1 MKKWTRIAHQP
12 CLPLG
17 KDGRLVT
24 ACEEHIALSLAAAE
38 EGMVLLKNEKGLL
51 PFAAGTRLALFGKGQ
66 IDYVRGGG
74 GSGEVTT
81 SYTRNIYEGLKR
93 KEKEEKVQ
101 IFDALSAFYEKN
113 VRDQYENGV
122 QIGQTVEPEIP
133 KELLASARS
142 FTDTA
147 VVTICRFS
155 GEGWDRKGI
164 PGDGDFYLSPQEQ
177 RMVESVKAAFPR
189 VAVVLDVGGMVDSSW
204 FKDDPA
210 IQSVLLAWQAGIEG
224 GLAVADILCGDAN
237 PSGKL
242 TDTFAGSFED
252 YPSSAHFNDS
262 EDYVEYTED
271 IYVGYRYFETIPGA
285 ASRVN
290 YPFGFGLSYTSFSI
304 DQITG
309 EERDGRIHLSACVTN
324 TGDRAGREVVQ
335 AYVQAPQ
342 GKLGKPERALA
353 AFAKTRLLAP
363 GETQRV
369 FLSFETDS
377 LASYDDLGKVAR
389 SAYIMEAGE
398 YRFHLGNSVRNTVP
412 VPFVHT
418 EMTDRI
424 TKQLSERVAPVALPS
439 RMLADGSFE
448 TLPVT
453 SDGSRDINP
462 AFVEGLQPHKG
473 SWRDELA
480 FSTGKPGEKEGAP
493 EASKAAGERLL
504 LQDVA
509 EGRCSLDEFVSQLTN
524 GQLIDL
530 LCGQPNTGVAN
541 TFGMGNL
548 PEYGVPNVMTADGPA
563 GVRIQPEMG
572 VCTTAWPCATLLACT
587 WNPQLVEQIGA
598 AGAMEM
604 KENNL
609 GVWLTPAMNIHRSPL
624 CGRNFEYYSEDPLI
638 TGKMAAAMVRGI
650 QSRHIGAS
658 VKHFCCNNKETNR
671 KESDSRVSE
680 RALREIY
687 LKVFEIAVKEAQPWT
702 LMTCYNLVNGQYASE
717 REDLLAGILRG
728 EWGFTGMITTDWW
741 NKAYQYKEIIA
752 GNDLKMGAGEPD
764 RVLEALREGKVSREE
779 IAACAKRVLET
790 ILKFD

>member
-1 MKKWTRIAHQP
+1 MEKWTRIAHQP
-12 CLPLG
+12 CLPMG
-17 KDGRLVT
+17 KDGRRVT

-38 EGMVLLKNEKGLL
+38 EGMVLLKNEGEVL
-51 PFAAGTRLALFGKGQ
+51 PLSVGTKLAVFGKGQ

-81 SYTRNIYEGLKR
+81 SYTRNIYEGLKI
-93 KEKEEKVQ
+93 KEAEGKVQ
-101 IFDALSAFYEKN
+101 VFDALSAFYEEN
-113 VRDQYENGV
+113 VRQQYAAGAE
-122 QIGQTVEPEIP
+122 IGKTVEPEIP
-133 KELLASARS
+133 QELLAAARR
-142 FTDTA
+142 FADTA
-147 VVTICRFS
+147 AVVINRFS

-177 RMVESVKAAFPR
+177 AMVEAVKAAFPR
-189 VAVVLDVGGMVDSSW
+189 VIVVLDVGGMVDSSW
-204 FKDDPA
+204 FKDVPA

-224 GLAVADILCGDAN
+224 GLAIAELLCGDAN

-242 TDTFAGSFED
+242 VDTFAGSFDD

-285 ASRVN
+285 ARKVN
-290 YPFGFGLSYTSFSI
+290 YPFGFGLSYTQFAI
-304 DQITG
+304 DQIRG
-309 EERDGRIHLSACVTN
+309 EEKDGMIRLSACVTN
-324 TGDRAGREVVQ
+324 VGERAGKEVVQ
-335 AYVQAPQ
+335 VYAQAPQ
-342 GKLGKPERALA
+342 GKLGKPARTLVS
-353 AFAKTRLLAP
+353 FVKTRLLAP
-363 GETQRV
+363 GETQTV
-369 FLSFETDS
+369 FLSFAVDS
-377 LASYDDLGKVAR
+377 LASYDDLGKVAK
-389 SAYIMEAGE
+389 SAYVCEAGG
-398 YRFHLGNSVRNTVP
+398 YRFHLGNSVRDTVE

-418 EMTDRI
+418 EPADRVVQ
-424 TKQLSERVAPVALPS
+424 QLTQRVAPVALPE
-439 RMLADGSFE
+439 RMLADGSYE
-448 TLPVT
+448 ALPVT
-453 SDGSRDINP
+453 PGGEKDRNP

-473 SWRDELA
+473 NWRDELA
-480 FSTGKPGEKEGAP
+480 CSTGKGEGAETP
-493 EASKAAGERLL
+493 GRKFLL
-504 LQDVA
+504 MDVVNGA
-509 EGRCSLDEFVSQLTN
+509 CTMDEFLAQLTN

-548 PEYGVPNVMTADGPA
+548 PEYGVPNLMTADGPA
-563 GVRIQPEMG
+563 GVRIQPQMG

-587 WNPQLVEQIGA
+587 WNTQIVEQVGA
-598 AGAMEM
+598 AGALEM

-638 TGKMAAAMVRGI
+638 AGKMAAAMVRGI

-687 LKVFEIAVKEAQPWT
+687 LKGFEIAVKEAQPWT

-717 REDLLAGILRG
+717 REDLLAGILRE
-728 EWGFTGMITTDWW
+728 EWGFEGMVTTDWW
-741 NKAYQYKEIIA
+741 NKAYQYKEIKA

-764 RVLEALREGKVSREE
+764 AVLEALREGKVTREE
-779 IAACAKRVLET
+779 IEACAKRVLET
-790 ILKFD
+790 IMKFD

>member
-1 MKKWTRIAHQP
+1 MEKWTRIAHQP
-12 CLPLG
+12 CPPMG
-17 KDGRLVT
+17 KDGRRVT

-38 EGMVLLKNEKGLL
+38 EGMVLLKNEGEVL
-51 PFAAGTRLALFGKGQ
+51 PLSVGTKLAVFGKGQ

-81 SYTRNIYEGLKR
+81 SYTRNIYEGLKI
-93 KEKEEKVQ
+93 KEAEGKVQ
-101 IFDALSAFYEKN
+101 VFDALSAFYEEN
-113 VRDQYENGV
+113 VRQQYAAGAE
-122 QIGQTVEPEIP
+122 IGKTVEPEIP
-133 KELLASARS
+133 QELLAAARR
-142 FTDTA
+142 FADTA
-147 VVTICRFS
+147 AVVINRFS

-177 RMVESVKAAFPR
+177 AMVEAVKAAFPR
-189 VAVVLDVGGMVDSSW
+189 VIAVLDVGGMVDSSW
-204 FKDDPA
+204 FKDVPA

-224 GLAVADILCGDAN
+224 GLAIAELLCGDAN

-242 TDTFAGSFED
+242 VDTFAGSFDD

-285 ASRVN
+285 ARKVN
-290 YPFGFGLSYTSFSI
+290 YPFGFGLSYTQFAI
-304 DQITG
+304 DQIRG
-309 EERDGRIHLSACVTN
+309 EEKDGMIRLSACVTN
-324 TGDRAGREVVQ
+324 VGERAGKEVVQ
-335 AYVQAPQ
+335 VYAQAPQ
-342 GKLGKPERALA
+342 GKLGKPARTLVS
-353 AFAKTRLLAP
+353 FVKTRLLAP
-363 GETQRV
+363 GETQTV
-369 FLSFETDS
+369 FLSFAVDS
-377 LASYDDLGKVAR
+377 LASYDDLGKVAK
-389 SAYIMEAGE
+389 SAYVCEAGV
-398 YRFHLGNSVRNTVP
+398 YHFHLGNSVRDTVE

-418 EMTDRI
+418 EPADRVVQ
-424 TKQLSERVAPVALPS
+424 QLTQRVAPVALPE
-439 RMLADGSFE
+439 RMLADGSYE
-448 TLPVT
+448 ALPVT
-453 SDGSRDINP
+453 PGGEKDRNP

-473 SWRDELA
+473 NWRDELA
-480 FSTGKPGEKEGAP
+480 CSTGKGEGAETP
-493 EASKAAGERLL
+493 GRKVLL
-504 LQDVA
+504 MDVVNGA
-509 EGRCSLDEFVSQLTN
+509 CTMDEFLAQLTN

-548 PEYGVPNVMTADGPA
+548 PEYGVPNLMTADGPA
-563 GVRIQPEMG
+563 GVRIQPQMG

-587 WNPQLVEQIGA
+587 WNTQIVEQVGA
-598 AGAMEM
+598 AGALEM

-638 TGKMAAAMVRGI
+638 AGKMAAAMVRGI

-687 LKVFEIAVKEAQPWT
+687 LKGFEIAVKEAQPWT

-717 REDLLAGILRG
+717 RKDLLAGILRE
-728 EWGFTGMITTDWW
+728 EWGFEGMVTTDWW
-741 NKAYQYKEIIA
+741 NKAYQYKEIKA

-764 RVLEALREGKVSREE
+764 AVLEALREGKVTREE

-790 ILKFD
+790 IMKFD

>member
-1 MKKWTRIAHQP
+1 MEKWTRIAHQP
-12 CLPLG
+12 CLPMG
-17 KDGRLVT
+17 KDGRRVT

-38 EGMVLLKNEKGLL
+38 EGMVLLKNEGEVL
-51 PFAAGTRLALFGKGQ
+51 PLSVGTKLAVFGKGQ

-81 SYTRNIYEGLKR
+81 SYTRNIYEGLKI
-93 KEKEEKVQ
+93 KEAEGKVQ
-101 IFDALSAFYEKN
+101 VFDALSAFYEEN
-113 VRDQYENGV
+113 VRQQYAAGAE
-122 QIGQTVEPEIP
+122 IGKTVEPEIP
-133 KELLASARS
+133 QELLAAARR
-142 FTDTA
+142 FADTA
-147 VVTICRFS
+147 AVVINRFS

-177 RMVESVKAAFPR
+177 AMVEAVKAAFPR
-189 VAVVLDVGGMVDSSW
+189 VIAVLDVGGMVDSSW
-204 FKDDPA
+204 FKDVPA

-224 GLAVADILCGDAN
+224 GLAIAELLCGDAN

-242 TDTFAGSFED
+242 VDTFAGSFDD

-285 ASRVN
+285 ARKVN
-290 YPFGFGLSYTSFSI
+290 YPFGFGLSYTQFAI
-304 DQITG
+304 DQIRG
-309 EERDGRIHLSACVTN
+309 EEKDGMIRLSACVTN
-324 TGDRAGREVVQ
+324 VGERAGKEVVQ
-335 AYVQAPQ
+335 VYAQAPQ
-342 GKLGKPERALA
+342 GKLGKPARTLVS
-353 AFAKTRLLAP
+353 FVKTRLLAP
-363 GETQRV
+363 GETQTV
-369 FLSFETDS
+369 FLSFAVDS
-377 LASYDDLGKVAR
+377 LASYDDLGKVAK
-389 SAYIMEAGE
+389 SAYVCEAGG
-398 YRFHLGNSVRNTVP
+398 YHFHLGNSVRDTVE

-418 EMTDRI
+418 EPADRVVQ
-424 TKQLSERVAPVALPS
+424 QLTQRVAPVALPE
-439 RMLADGSFE
+439 RMLADGSYE
-448 TLPVT
+448 ALPVT
-453 SDGSRDINP
+453 PGGEKDRNP

-473 SWRDELA
+473 NWRDELA
-480 FSTGKPGEKEGAP
+480 CSTGKGEGAETP
-493 EASKAAGERLL
+493 GRKFLL
-504 LQDVA
+504 MDVVNGA
-509 EGRCSLDEFVSQLTN
+509 CTMDEFLAQLTN

-548 PEYGVPNVMTADGPA
+548 PEYGVPNLMTADGPA
-563 GVRIQPEMG
+563 GVRIQPQMG

-587 WNPQLVEQIGA
+587 WNTQIVEQVGA
-598 AGAMEM
+598 AGALEM

-638 TGKMAAAMVRGI
+638 AGKMAAAMVRGI

-687 LKVFEIAVKEAQPWT
+687 LKGFEIAVKEAQPWT

-717 REDLLAGILRG
+717 RKDLLAGILRE
-728 EWGFTGMITTDWW
+728 EWGFEGMVTTDWW
-741 NKAYQYKEIIA
+741 NKAYQYKEIKA

-764 RVLEALREGKVSREE
+764 AVLEALREGKVIREE

>member
-1 MKKWTRIAHQP
+1 MEKWTRIAHQP
-12 CLPLG
+12 CLPMG
-17 KDGRLVT
+17 KDGRRVT

-38 EGMVLLKNEKGLL
+38 EGMVLLKNEGEVL
-51 PFAAGTRLALFGKGQ
+51 PLSVGTKLAVFGKGQ

-81 SYTRNIYEGLKR
+81 SYTRNIYEGLKI
-93 KEKEEKVQ
+93 KEAEGKVQ
-101 IFDALSAFYEKN
+101 VFDALSAFYEEN
-113 VRDQYENGV
+113 VRQQYAAGAE
-122 QIGQTVEPEIP
+122 IGKTVEPEIP
-133 KELLASARS
+133 QELLAAARR
-142 FTDTA
+142 FADTA
-147 VVTICRFS
+147 AVVINRFS

-177 RMVESVKAAFPR
+177 AMVEAVKAAFPR
-189 VAVVLDVGGMVDSSW
+189 VIVVLDVGGMVDSSW
-204 FKDDPA
+204 FKDVPA

-224 GLAVADILCGDAN
+224 GLAIAELLCGDAN

-242 TDTFAGSFED
+242 VDTFAGSFDD

-285 ASRVN
+285 ARKVN
-290 YPFGFGLSYTSFSI
+290 YPFGFGLSYTQFAI
-304 DQITG
+304 DQIRG
-309 EERDGRIHLSACVTN
+309 EEKDGMIRLSACVTN
-324 TGDRAGREVVQ
+324 VGERAGKEVVQ

-342 GKLGKPERALA
+342 GKLGKPARTLVS
-353 AFAKTRLLAP
+353 FVKTRLLAP
-363 GETQRV
+363 GETQTV
-369 FLSFETDS
+369 FLSFAVDS
-377 LASYDDLGKVAR
+377 LASYDDLGKVAK
-389 SAYIMEAGE
+389 SAYVCEAGG
-398 YRFHLGNSVRNTVP
+398 YHFHLGNSVRDTVE

-418 EMTDRI
+418 EPADRVVQ
-424 TKQLSERVAPVALPS
+424 QLTQRVAPVALPE
-439 RMLADGSFE
+439 RMLADGSYE
-448 TLPVT
+448 ALPVT
-453 SDGSRDINP
+453 PGGEKDRNP

-473 SWRDELA
+473 NWRDELA
-480 FSTGKPGEKEGAP
+480 CSTGKGEGAETP
-493 EASKAAGERLL
+493 GRKFLL
-504 LQDVA
+504 MDVVNGA
-509 EGRCSLDEFVSQLTN
+509 CTMDEFLAQLTN

-548 PEYGVPNVMTADGPA
+548 PEYGVPNLMTADGPA
-563 GVRIQPEMG
+563 GVRIQPKMG

-587 WNPQLVEQIGA
+587 WNTQIVEQVGA
-598 AGAMEM
+598 AGALEM

-638 TGKMAAAMVRGI
+638 AGKMAAAMVRGI

-687 LKVFEIAVKEAQPWT
+687 LKGFEIAVKEAQPWT

-717 REDLLAGILRG
+717 REDLLAGILRE
-728 EWGFTGMITTDWW
+728 EWGFEGMVTTDWW
-741 NKAYQYKEIIA
+741 NKAYQYKEIKA

-764 RVLEALREGKVSREE
+764 AVLEALREGKVTREE
-779 IAACAKRVLET
+779 IEACAKRVLET
-790 ILKFD
+790 IMKFD

>member
-1 MKKWTRIAHQP
+1 MEKWTRIAHQP
-12 CLPLG
+12 CLPMG
-17 KDGRLVT
+17 KDGRRVT

-38 EGMVLLKNEKGLL
+38 EGMVLLKNEGEVL
-51 PFAAGTRLALFGKGQ
+51 PLSVGTKLAVFGKGQ

-81 SYTRNIYEGLKR
+81 SYTRNIYEGLKI
-93 KEKEEKVQ
+93 KEAEGKVQ
-101 IFDALSAFYEKN
+101 VFDALSAFYEEN
-113 VRDQYENGV
+113 VRQQYAAGAE
-122 QIGQTVEPEIP
+122 IGKTVEPEIP
-133 KELLASARS
+133 QELLAAARR
-142 FTDTA
+142 FADTA
-147 VVTICRFS
+147 AVVINRFS

-177 RMVESVKAAFPR
+177 AMVEAVKAAFPR
-189 VAVVLDVGGMVDSSW
+189 VIAVLDVGGMVDSSW
-204 FKDDPA
+204 FKDVPA

-224 GLAVADILCGDAN
+224 GLAIAELLCGDAN

-242 TDTFAGSFED
+242 VDTFAGSFDD

-285 ASRVN
+285 ARKVN
-290 YPFGFGLSYTSFSI
+290 YPFGFGLSYTQFAI
-304 DQITG
+304 DQIRG
-309 EERDGRIHLSACVTN
+309 EEKDGMIRLSACVTN
-324 TGDRAGREVVQ
+324 VGERAGKEVVQ
-335 AYVQAPQ
+335 VYAQAPQ
-342 GKLGKPERALA
+342 GKLGKPARTLVS
-353 AFAKTRLLAP
+353 FVKTRLLAP
-363 GETQRV
+363 GETQTV
-369 FLSFETDS
+369 FLSFAVDS
-377 LASYDDLGKVAR
+377 LASYDDLGKVAK
-389 SAYIMEAGE
+389 SAYVCEAGG
-398 YRFHLGNSVRNTVP
+398 YHFHLGNSVRDTVE
-412 VPFVHT
+412 VPFAHT
-418 EMTDRI
+418 EPADRVVQ
-424 TKQLSERVAPVALPS
+424 QLTQRVAPVALPE
-439 RMLADGSFE
+439 RMLADGSYE
-448 TLPVT
+448 ALPVT
-453 SDGSRDINP
+453 PGGEKDRNP

-473 SWRDELA
+473 NWRDELA
-480 FSTGKPGEKEGAP
+480 GSTGKGEGAETP
-493 EASKAAGERLL
+493 GRKFLL
-504 LQDVA
+504 MDVVNGA
-509 EGRCSLDEFVSQLTN
+509 CTMDEFLAQLTN

-548 PEYGVPNVMTADGPA
+548 PEYGVPNLMTADGPA
-563 GVRIQPEMG
+563 GVRIQPQMG

-587 WNPQLVEQIGA
+587 WNTQIVEQVGA
-598 AGAMEM
+598 AGALEM

-638 TGKMAAAMVRGI
+638 AGKMAAAMVRGI

-687 LKVFEIAVKEAQPWT
+687 LKGFEIAVKEAQPWT

-717 REDLLAGILRG
+717 RKDLLAGILRE
-728 EWGFTGMITTDWW
+728 EWGFEGMVTTDWW
-741 NKAYQYKEIIA
+741 NKAYQYKEIKA

-764 RVLEALREGKVSREE
+764 AVLEALREGKVTREE
-779 IAACAKRVLET
+779 IEACAKRVLET
-790 ILKFD
+790 IMKFD

>member
-1 MKKWTRIAHQP
+1 MEKWTRIAHQP
-12 CLPLG
+12 CLPMG
-17 KDGRLVT
+17 KDGRRVT

-38 EGMVLLKNEKGLL
+38 EGMVLLKNEGEVL
-51 PFAAGTRLALFGKGQ
+51 PLSVGTKLAVFGKGQ

-81 SYTRNIYEGLKR
+81 SYTRNIYEGLKI
-93 KEKEEKVQ
+93 KEAEGKVQ
-101 IFDALSAFYEKN
+101 VFDALSAFYEEN
-113 VRDQYENGV
+113 VRQQYAAGAE
-122 QIGQTVEPEIP
+122 IGKTVEPEIP
-133 KELLASARS
+133 QELLAAARR
-142 FTDTA
+142 FADTA
-147 VVTICRFS
+147 AVVINRFS

-177 RMVESVKAAFPR
+177 AMVEAVKAAFPR
-189 VAVVLDVGGMVDSSW
+189 VIAVLDVGGMVDSSW
-204 FKDDPA
+204 FKDVPA

-224 GLAVADILCGDAN
+224 GLAIAELLCGDAN

-242 TDTFAGSFED
+242 VDTFAGSFDD

-285 ASRVN
+285 ARKVN
-290 YPFGFGLSYTSFSI
+290 YPFGFGLSYTQFAI
-304 DQITG
+304 DQIRG
-309 EERDGRIHLSACVTN
+309 EEKDGMIRLSACVTN
-324 TGDRAGREVVQ
+324 VGERAGKEVVQ
-335 AYVQAPQ
+335 VYAQAPQ
-342 GKLGKPERALA
+342 GKLGKPARTLA
-353 AFAKTRLLAP
+353 SFVKTRLLAP
-363 GETQRV
+363 GETQKV
-369 FLSFETDS
+369 FLSFAVDS
-377 LASYDDLGKVAR
+377 LASYDDLGKVAK
-389 SAYIMEAGE
+389 SAYVCEAGE
-398 YRFHLGNSVRNTVP
+398 YRFHLGNSVRNTVE

-418 EMTDRI
+418 EPADRI
-424 TKQLSERVAPVALPS
+424 VQQLAERVAPVALPK
-439 RMLADGSFE
+439 RMLADGSYE
-448 TLPVT
+448 ALPVT
-453 SDGSRDINP
+453 SDGSRDVNP
-462 AFVEGLQPHKG
+462 AFVDGLPPHKG
-473 SWRDELA
+473 NWRDDLA
-480 FSTGKPGEKEGAP
+480 LATKKRDEESGRKF
-493 EASKAAGERLL
+493 RLI
-504 LQDVA
+504 DVA
-509 EGRCSLDEFVSQLTN
+509 DGKCTMDDFLAQLTN

-548 PEYGVPNVMTADGPA
+548 PEYGVPNLMTADGPA

-587 WNPQLVEQIGA
+587 WNTQIVEQVGA
-598 AGAMEM
+598 AGALEM

-638 TGKMAAAMVRGI
+638 AGKMAAAMVRGI

-687 LKVFEIAVKEAQPWT
+687 LKGFEIAVKEAQPWT
-702 LMTCYNLVNGQYASE
+702 LMTCYNLVNGRYASE
-717 REDLLAGILRG
+717 REDLLAGILRE
-728 EWGFTGMITTDWW
+728 EWGFEGMVTTDWW
-741 NKAYQYKEIIA
+741 NKAYQYKEIKA

-764 RVLEALREGKVSREE
+764 AVLEALREGKVTREE

>member
-1 MKKWTRIAHQP
+1 MEKWTRITHQP
-12 CLPLG
+12 CLPMG
-17 KDGRLVT
+17 KDGRRVT

-38 EGMVLLKNEKGLL
+38 EGMVLLKNEGEVL
-51 PFAAGTRLALFGKGQ
+51 PLSVGTKLAVFGKGQ

-81 SYTRNIYEGLKR
+81 SYTRNIYEGLKI
-93 KEKEEKVQ
+93 KEAEGKVQ
-101 IFDALSAFYEKN
+101 VFDALSAFYEEN
-113 VRDQYENGV
+113 VRQQYAAGAE
-122 QIGQTVEPEIP
+122 IGKTVEPEIP
-133 KELLASARS
+133 QELLAAARR
-142 FTDTA
+142 FADTA
-147 VVTICRFS
+147 AVVINRFS

-177 RMVESVKAAFPR
+177 AMVEAVKAAFPR
-189 VAVVLDVGGMVDSSW
+189 VIAVLDVGGMVDSSW
-204 FKDDPA
+204 FKDVPA

-224 GLAVADILCGDAN
+224 GLAIAELLCGDAN

-242 TDTFAGSFED
+242 VDTFAGSFDD

-285 ASRVN
+285 ARKVN
-290 YPFGFGLSYTSFSI
+290 YPFGFGLSYTQFAI
-304 DQITG
+304 DQIRG
-309 EERDGRIHLSACVTN
+309 EEKDGMIRLSACVTN
-324 TGDRAGREVVQ
+324 VGERAGKEVVQ
-335 AYVQAPQ
+335 VYAQAPQ
-342 GKLGKPERALA
+342 GKLGKPARTLVS
-353 AFAKTRLLAP
+353 FVKTRLLAP
-363 GETQRV
+363 GETQTV
-369 FLSFETDS
+369 FLSFAVDF
-377 LASYDDLGKVAR
+377 LASYDDLGKVAK
-389 SAYIMEAGE
+389 SAYVCEAGG
-398 YRFHLGNSVRNTVP
+398 YHFHLGNSVRDTVE
-412 VPFVHT
+412 VPFAHT
-418 EMTDRI
+418 EPADRVVQ
-424 TKQLSERVAPVALPS
+424 QLTQRVAPVALPE
-439 RMLADGSFE
+439 RMLADGSYE
-448 TLPVT
+448 ALPVT
-453 SDGSRDINP
+453 PGGEKDRNP

-473 SWRDELA
+473 NWRDELA
-480 FSTGKPGEKEGAP
+480 CSTGKGEGAETP
-493 EASKAAGERLL
+493 GRKFLL
-504 LQDVA
+504 MDVVNGA
-509 EGRCSLDEFVSQLTN
+509 CTMDEFLAQLTN

-548 PEYGVPNVMTADGPA
+548 PEYGVPNLMTADGPA
-563 GVRIQPEMG
+563 GVRIQPQMG

-587 WNPQLVEQIGA
+587 WNTQIVEQVGA
-598 AGAMEM
+598 AGALEM

-638 TGKMAAAMVRGI
+638 AGKMAAAMVRGI

-687 LKVFEIAVKEAQPWT
+687 LKGFEIAVKEAQPWT

-717 REDLLAGILRG
+717 RKDLLAGILRE
-728 EWGFTGMITTDWW
+728 EWGFEGMVTTDWW
-741 NKAYQYKEIIA
+741 NKAYQYKEIKA

-764 RVLEALREGKVSREE
+764 AVLEALREGKVTREE
-779 IAACAKRVLET
+779 IEACAKRVLET
-790 ILKFD
+790 IMKFD

>member
-1 MKKWTRIAHQP
+1 MEKWTRIAHQP
-12 CLPLG
+12 CLPMG
-17 KDGRLVT
+17 KDGRRVT

-38 EGMVLLKNEKGLL
+38 EGMVLLKNEGEVL
-51 PFAAGTRLALFGKGQ
+51 PLSVGTKLAVFGKGQ

-81 SYTRNIYEGLKR
+81 SYTRNIYEGLKI
-93 KEKEEKVQ
+93 KEAEGKVQ
-101 IFDALSAFYEKN
+101 VFDALSAFYEEN
-113 VRDQYENGV
+113 VRQQYAAGAE
-122 QIGQTVEPEIP
+122 IGKTVEPEIP
-133 KELLASARS
+133 QELLAAARR
-142 FTDTA
+142 FADTA
-147 VVTICRFS
+147 AVVINRFS

-177 RMVESVKAAFPR
+177 AMVEAVKAAFPR
-189 VAVVLDVGGMVDSSW
+189 VIAVLDVGGMVDSSW
-204 FKDDPA
+204 FKDVPA

-224 GLAVADILCGDAN
+224 GLAIAELLCGDAN

-242 TDTFAGSFED
+242 VDTFAGSFDD

-285 ASRVN
+285 AQKVN
-290 YPFGFGLSYTSFSI
+290 YPFGFGLSYTQFAI
-304 DQITG
+304 DQIRG
-309 EERDGRIHLSACVTN
+309 EEKDGMIRLSACVTN
-324 TGDRAGREVVQ
+324 VGERAGKEVVQ
-335 AYVQAPQ
+335 AYAQAPQ
-342 GKLGKPERALA
+342 GKLGKPARTLVS
-353 AFAKTRLLAP
+353 FVKTRLLAP
-363 GETQRV
+363 GETQTV
-369 FLSFETDS
+369 FLSFAVDS
-377 LASYDDLGKVAR
+377 LASYDDLGKVAK
-389 SAYIMEAGE
+389 SAYVCEAGG
-398 YRFHLGNSVRNTVP
+398 YHFHLGNSVRDTVE
-412 VPFVHT
+412 VPFAHT
-418 EMTDRI
+418 EPADRVVQ
-424 TKQLSERVAPVALPS
+424 QLTQRVAPVALPE
-439 RMLADGSFE
+439 RMLADGSYE
-448 TLPVT
+448 ALPVT
-453 SDGSRDINP
+453 PGGEKDRNP

-473 SWRDELA
+473 NWRDELA
-480 FSTGKPGEKEGAP
+480 CSTGKGEGAETP
-493 EASKAAGERLL
+493 GRKFLL
-504 LQDVA
+504 MDVVNGA
-509 EGRCSLDEFVSQLTN
+509 CTMDEFLAQLTN

-548 PEYGVPNVMTADGPA
+548 PEYGVPNLMTADGPA
-563 GVRIQPEMG
+563 GVRIQPQMG

-587 WNPQLVEQIGA
+587 WNTQIVEQVGA
-598 AGAMEM
+598 AGALEM

-638 TGKMAAAMVRGI
+638 AGKMAAAMVRGI

-687 LKVFEIAVKEAQPWT
+687 LKGFEIAVKEAQPWT

-717 REDLLAGILRG
+717 RKDLLAGILRE
-728 EWGFTGMITTDWW
+728 EWGFEGMVTTDWW
-741 NKAYQYKEIIA
+741 NKAYQYKEIKA

-764 RVLEALREGKVSREE
+764 AVLEALREGKVTREE
-779 IAACAKRVLET
+779 IEACAKRVLET
-790 ILKFD
+790 IMKFD

>member
-1 MKKWTRIAHQP
+1 MEKWTRIAHQP
-12 CLPLG
+12 CLPMG
-17 KDGRLVT
+17 KDGRRVT

-38 EGMVLLKNEKGLL
+38 EGMVLLKNEGEVL
-51 PFAAGTRLALFGKGQ
+51 PLSVGTKLAVFGKGQ

-81 SYTRNIYEGLKR
+81 SYTRNIYEGLKI
-93 KEKEEKVQ
+93 KEAEGKVQ
-101 IFDALSAFYEKN
+101 VFDALSAFYEEN
-113 VRDQYENGV
+113 VRQQYAAGAE
-122 QIGQTVEPEIP
+122 IGKTVEPEIP
-133 KELLASARS
+133 QELLAAARR
-142 FTDTA
+142 FADTA
-147 VVTICRFS
+147 AVVINRFS

-177 RMVESVKAAFPR
+177 AMVEAVKAAFPR
-189 VAVVLDVGGMVDSSW
+189 VIVVLDVGGMVDSSW
-204 FKDDPA
+204 FKDVPA

-224 GLAVADILCGDAN
+224 GLAIAELLCGDAN

-242 TDTFAGSFED
+242 VDTFAGSFDD

-285 ASRVN
+285 ARKVN
-290 YPFGFGLSYTSFSI
+290 YPFGFGLSYTQFAI
-304 DQITG
+304 DQIRG
-309 EERDGRIHLSACVTN
+309 EEKDGMIRLSACVTN
-324 TGDRAGREVVQ
+324 VGERAGKEVVQ
-335 AYVQAPQ
+335 VYAQAPQ
-342 GKLGKPERALA
+342 GKLGKPARTLVS
-353 AFAKTRLLAP
+353 FVKTRLLAP
-363 GETQRV
+363 GETQTV
-369 FLSFETDS
+369 FLSFAVDS
-377 LASYDDLGKVAR
+377 LASYDDLGKVAK
-389 SAYIMEAGE
+389 SAYVCEAGG
-398 YRFHLGNSVRNTVP
+398 YHFHLGNSVRDTVE
-412 VPFVHT
+412 VPFAHT
-418 EMTDRI
+418 EPADRVVQ
-424 TKQLSERVAPVALPS
+424 QLTQRVAPVALPE
-439 RMLADGSFE
+439 RMLADGSYE
-448 TLPVT
+448 ALPVT
-453 SDGSRDINP
+453 PGGEKDRNP

-473 SWRDELA
+473 NWRDELA
-480 FSTGKPGEKEGAP
+480 CSTGKGEGAETP
-493 EASKAAGERLL
+493 GRKFLL
-504 LQDVA
+504 MDVVNGA
-509 EGRCSLDEFVSQLTN
+509 CTMDEFLAQLTN

-548 PEYGVPNVMTADGPA
+548 PEYGVPNLMTADGPA
-563 GVRIQPEMG
+563 GVRIQPQMG

-587 WNPQLVEQIGA
+587 WNTQIVEQVGA
-598 AGAMEM
+598 AGALEM

-638 TGKMAAAMVRGI
+638 AGKMAAAMVRGI

-687 LKVFEIAVKEAQPWT
+687 LKGFEIAVKEAQPWT

-717 REDLLAGILRG
+717 RKDLLAGILRE
-728 EWGFTGMITTDWW
+728 EWGFEGMVTTDWW
-741 NKAYQYKEIIA
+741 NKAYQYKEIKA

-764 RVLEALREGKVSREE
+764 AVLEALREGKVTREE
-779 IAACAKRVLET
+779 IEACAKRVLET
-790 ILKFD
+790 IMKFD

>member
-1 MKKWTRIAHQP
+1 MEKWTRIAHQP
-12 CLPLG
+12 CLPMG
-17 KDGRLVT
+17 KDGRRVT

-38 EGMVLLKNEKGLL
+38 EGMVLLKNEGEVL
-51 PFAAGTRLALFGKGQ
+51 PLSVGTKLAVFGKGQ

-81 SYTRNIYEGLKR
+81 SYTRNIYEGLKI
-93 KEKEEKVQ
+93 KEAEGKVQ
-101 IFDALSAFYEKN
+101 VFDALSAFYEEN
-113 VRDQYENGV
+113 VRQQYAAGAE
-122 QIGQTVEPEIP
+122 IGKTVEPEIP
-133 KELLASARS
+133 QELLAAARR
-142 FTDTA
+142 FADTA
-147 VVTICRFS
+147 AVVINRFS

-177 RMVESVKAAFPR
+177 AMVEAVKAAFPR
-189 VAVVLDVGGMVDSSW
+189 VIAVLDVGGMVDSSW
-204 FKDDPA
+204 FKDVPA

-224 GLAVADILCGDAN
+224 GLAIAELLCGDAN

-242 TDTFAGSFED
+242 VDTFAGSFDD

-285 ASRVN
+285 ARKVN
-290 YPFGFGLSYTSFSI
+290 YPFGFGLSYTQFAI
-304 DQITG
+304 DQIRG
-309 EERDGRIHLSACVTN
+309 EEKDGMIRLSACVTN
-324 TGDRAGREVVQ
+324 VGERAGKEVVQ
-335 AYVQAPQ
+335 AYAQAPQ
-342 GKLGKPERALA
+342 GKLGKPARTLVS
-353 AFAKTRLLAP
+353 FVKTRLLAP
-363 GETQRV
+363 GETQTV
-369 FLSFETDS
+369 FLSFAVDS
-377 LASYDDLGKVAR
+377 LASYDDLGKVAK
-389 SAYIMEAGE
+389 SAYVCEAGG
-398 YRFHLGNSVRNTVP
+398 YHFHLGNSVRDTVE
-412 VPFVHT
+412 VPFAHT
-418 EMTDRI
+418 EPADRVVQ
-424 TKQLSERVAPVALPS
+424 QLTQRVAPVALPE
-439 RMLADGSFE
+439 RMLADGSYE
-448 TLPVT
+448 ALPVT
-453 SDGSRDINP
+453 PGGEKDRNP

-473 SWRDELA
+473 NWRDELA
-480 FSTGKPGEKEGAP
+480 CSTGKGEGAETP
-493 EASKAAGERLL
+493 GRKFLL
-504 LQDVA
+504 MDVVNGA
-509 EGRCSLDEFVSQLTN
+509 CTMDEFLAQLTN

-548 PEYGVPNVMTADGPA
+548 PEYGVPNLMTADGPA
-563 GVRIQPEMG
+563 GVRIQPQMG

-587 WNPQLVEQIGA
+587 WNTQIVEQVGA
-598 AGAMEM
+598 AGALEM

-638 TGKMAAAMVRGI
+638 AGKMAAAMVRGI

-687 LKVFEIAVKEAQPWT
+687 LKGFEIAVKEAQPWT

-717 REDLLAGILRG
+717 RKDLLAGILRE
-728 EWGFTGMITTDWW
+728 EWGFEGMVTTDWW
-741 NKAYQYKEIIA
+741 NKAYQYKEIKA

-764 RVLEALREGKVSREE
+764 AVLEALREGKVTREE
-779 IAACAKRVLET
+779 IEACAKRVLET
-790 ILKFD
+790 IMKFD

>member
-1 MKKWTRIAHQP
+1 MEKWTRIAHQP
-12 CLPLG
+12 CLPMG
-17 KDGRLVT
+17 KDGRRVT

-38 EGMVLLKNEKGLL
+38 EGMVLLKNEGEVL
-51 PFAAGTRLALFGKGQ
+51 PLSVGTKLAVFGKGQ

-81 SYTRNIYEGLKR
+81 SYTRNIYEGLKI
-93 KEKEEKVQ
+93 KEAEGKVQ
-101 IFDALSAFYEKN
+101 VFDALSAFYEEN
-113 VRDQYENGV
+113 VRQQYAAGAE
-122 QIGQTVEPEIP
+122 IGKTVEPEIP
-133 KELLASARS
+133 QELLAAARR
-142 FTDTA
+142 FADTA
-147 VVTICRFS
+147 AVVINRFS

-177 RMVESVKAAFPR
+177 AMVEAVKAAFPR
-189 VAVVLDVGGMVDSSW
+189 VIAVLDVGGMVDSSW
-204 FKDDPA
+204 FKDVPA

-224 GLAVADILCGDAN
+224 GLAIAELLCGDAN

-242 TDTFAGSFED
+242 VDTFAGSFDD

-285 ASRVN
+285 ARKVN
-290 YPFGFGLSYTSFSI
+290 YPFGFGLSYTQFAI
-304 DQITG
+304 DQIRG
-309 EERDGRIHLSACVTN
+309 EEKDGMIRLSACVTN
-324 TGDRAGREVVQ
+324 VGERAGKEVVQ
-335 AYVQAPQ
+335 VYAQAPQ
-342 GKLGKPERALA
+342 GKLGKPARTLVS
-353 AFAKTRLLAP
+353 FVKTRLLAP
-363 GETQRV
+363 GETQTV
-369 FLSFETDS
+369 FLSFAVDS
-377 LASYDDLGKVAR
+377 LASYDDLGKVAK
-389 SAYIMEAGE
+389 SAYVCEAGG
-398 YRFHLGNSVRNTVP
+398 YHFHLGNSVRDTVE
-412 VPFVHT
+412 VPFAHT
-418 EMTDRI
+418 EPADRVVQ
-424 TKQLSERVAPVALPS
+424 QLTQRVAPVALPE
-439 RMLADGSFE
+439 RMLADGSYE
-448 TLPVT
+448 ALPVT
-453 SDGSRDINP
+453 PGGEKDRNP

-473 SWRDELA
+473 NWRDELA
-480 FSTGKPGEKEGAP
+480 CSTGKGEGAETP
-493 EASKAAGERLL
+493 GRKFLL
-504 LQDVA
+504 MDVVNGA
-509 EGRCSLDEFVSQLTN
+509 CTMDEFLAQLTN

-548 PEYGVPNVMTADGPA
+548 PEYGVPNLMTADGPA
-563 GVRIQPEMG
+563 GVRIQPQMG

-587 WNPQLVEQIGA
+587 WNTQIVEQVGA
-598 AGAMEM
+598 AGALEM

-638 TGKMAAAMVRGI
+638 AGKMAAAMVRGI

-687 LKVFEIAVKEAQPWT
+687 LKGFEIAVKEAQPWT

-717 REDLLAGILRG
+717 RKDLLAGILRE
-728 EWGFTGMITTDWW
+728 EWGFEGMVTTDWW
-741 NKAYQYKEIIA
+741 NKAYQYKEIKA

-764 RVLEALREGKVSREE
+764 AVLEALREGKVTREE

-790 ILKFD
+790 IMKFD

>member
-1 MKKWTRIAHQP
+1 MEKWTRIAHQP
-12 CLPLG
+12 CLPMG
-17 KDGRLVT
+17 KDGRRVT

-38 EGMVLLKNEKGLL
+38 EGMVLLKNEGEVL
-51 PFAAGTRLALFGKGQ
+51 PLSVGTKLAVFGKGQ

-81 SYTRNIYEGLKR
+81 SYTRNIYEGLKI
-93 KEKEEKVQ
+93 KEAEGKVQ
-101 IFDALSAFYEKN
+101 VFDALSAFYEEN
-113 VRDQYENGV
+113 VRQQYAAGAE
-122 QIGQTVEPEIP
+122 IGKTVEPEIP
-133 KELLASARS
+133 QELLAAARR
-142 FTDTA
+142 FADTA
-147 VVTICRFS
+147 AVVINRFS

-177 RMVESVKAAFPR
+177 AMVEAVKAAFPR
-189 VAVVLDVGGMVDSSW
+189 VIAVLDVGGMVDSSW
-204 FKDDPA
+204 FKDVPA

-224 GLAVADILCGDAN
+224 GLAIAELLCGDAN

-242 TDTFAGSFED
+242 VDTFAGSFDD

-285 ASRVN
+285 ARKVN
-290 YPFGFGLSYTSFSI
+290 YPFGFGLSYTQFAI
-304 DQITG
+304 DQIRG
-309 EERDGRIHLSACVTN
+309 EEKDGMIRLSACVTN
-324 TGDRAGREVVQ
+324 VGERAGKEVVQ
-335 AYVQAPQ
+335 VYAQAPQ
-342 GKLGKPERALA
+342 GKLGKPARTLVS
-353 AFAKTRLLAP
+353 FVKTRLLAP
-363 GETQRV
+363 GETQTV
-369 FLSFETDS
+369 FLSFAVDS
-377 LASYDDLGKVAR
+377 LASYDDLGKVAK
-389 SAYIMEAGE
+389 SAYVCEAGG
-398 YRFHLGNSVRNTVP
+398 YHFHLGNSVRDTVE
-412 VPFVHT
+412 VPFAHT
-418 EMTDRI
+418 EPADRVVQ
-424 TKQLSERVAPVALPS
+424 QLTQRVAPVALPE
-439 RMLADGSFE
+439 RMLADGSYE
-448 TLPVT
+448 ALPVT
-453 SDGSRDINP
+453 PGGEKDRNP

-473 SWRDELA
+473 NWRDELA
-480 FSTGKPGEKEGAP
+480 CSTGKGEGAETP
-493 EASKAAGERLL
+493 GRKFLL
-504 LQDVA
+504 MDVVNGA
-509 EGRCSLDEFVSQLTN
+509 CTMDEFLAQLTN

-548 PEYGVPNVMTADGPA
+548 PEYGVPNLMTADGPA
-563 GVRIQPEMG
+563 GVRIQPQMG

-587 WNPQLVEQIGA
+587 WNTQIVEQVGA
-598 AGAMEM
+598 AGALEM

-638 TGKMAAAMVRGI
+638 AGKMAAAMVRGI

-687 LKVFEIAVKEAQPWT
+687 LKGFEIAVKEAQPWT

-717 REDLLAGILRG
+717 RKDLLAGILRE
-728 EWGFTGMITTDWW
+728 EWGFEGMVTTDWW
-741 NKAYQYKEIIA
+741 NKAYQYKEIKA

-764 RVLEALREGKVSREE
+764 AVLEALREGKVTREE
-779 IAACAKRVLET
+779 IEACAKRVLET
-790 ILKFD
+790 IMKFD

>member
-1 MKKWTRIAHQP
+1 MEKWTRIAHQP
-12 CLPLG
+12 CLPMG
-17 KDGRLVT
+17 KDGRRVT

-38 EGMVLLKNEKGLL
+38 EGMVLLKNEGEVL
-51 PFAAGTRLALFGKGQ
+51 PLSVGTKLAVFGKGQ

-81 SYTRNIYEGLKR
+81 SYTRNIYEGLKI
-93 KEKEEKVQ
+93 KEAEGKVQ
-101 IFDALSAFYEKN
+101 VFDALSAFYEEN
-113 VRDQYENGV
+113 VRQQYAAGAE
-122 QIGQTVEPEIP
+122 IGKTVEPEIP
-133 KELLASARS
+133 QELLAAARR
-142 FTDTA
+142 FADTA
-147 VVTICRFS
+147 AVVINRFS

-177 RMVESVKAAFPR
+177 AMVEAVKASFPK
-189 VAVVLDVGGMVDSSW
+189 VIAVLDVGGMVDSSW
-204 FKDDPA
+204 FKDVPA

-224 GLAVADILCGDAN
+224 GLAIAELLCGDAN

-242 TDTFAGSFED
+242 VDTFAGSFDD

-285 ASRVN
+285 ARKVN
-290 YPFGFGLSYTSFSI
+290 YPFGFGLSYTQFAI
-304 DQITG
+304 DQIRG
-309 EERDGRIHLSACVTN
+309 EEKDGMIRLSACVTN
-324 TGDRAGREVVQ
+324 VGERAGKEVVQ
-335 AYVQAPQ
+335 AYAQAPQ
-342 GKLGKPERALA
+342 GKLGKPARTLA
-353 AFAKTRLLAP
+353 SFVKTRLLAP
-363 GETQRV
+363 GETQKV
-369 FLSFETDS
+369 FLSFAVDS
-377 LASYDDLGKVAR
+377 LASYDDLGKVAK
-389 SAYIMEAGE
+389 SAYVCEAGG
-398 YRFHLGNSVRNTVP
+398 YHFHLGNSVRDTVE
-412 VPFVHT
+412 VPFAHT
-418 EMTDRI
+418 EPADRVVQ
-424 TKQLSERVAPVALPS
+424 QLTQRVAPVALPE
-439 RMLADGSFE
+439 RMLADGSYE
-448 TLPVT
+448 ALPVT
-453 SDGSRDINP
+453 PGGEKDRNP

-473 SWRDELA
+473 NWRDELA
-480 FSTGKPGEKEGAP
+480 CSTGKGEGAETP
-493 EASKAAGERLL
+493 GRKFLL
-504 LQDVA
+504 MDVVNGA
-509 EGRCSLDEFVSQLTN
+509 CTMDEFLAQLTN

-548 PEYGVPNVMTADGPA
+548 PEYGVPNLMTADGPA
-563 GVRIQPEMG
+563 GVRIQPQMG

-587 WNPQLVEQIGA
+587 WNTQIVEQVGA
-598 AGAMEM
+598 AGALEM

-638 TGKMAAAMVRGI
+638 AGKMAAAMVRGI

-687 LKVFEIAVKEAQPWT
+687 LKGFEIAVKEAQPWT
-702 LMTCYNLVNGQYASE
+702 LMTCYNLVNGRYASE
-717 REDLLAGILRG
+717 REDLLTGILRE
-728 EWGFTGMITTDWW
+728 EWGFEGMVTTDWW
-741 NKAYQYKEIIA
+741 NKAYQYKEIKA

-764 RVLEALREGKVSREE
+764 AVLEALREGKVTREE